1 MDFTEHFKNTLIAK
15 RVSSEEENNPV
26 NYQKR
31 IQIYLVNNSDVL
43 VKKYSKGSRVNAGLY
58 DVGISAN
65 LNDDENFFDGL
76 VRVYSDFTS
85 QDIDKVNSNQNVNKG
100 IHTPRVYV
108 DHNLKIFNYIYFIK
122 TDANISQKH
131 ILDLDVDK
139 YEYINV
145 NDFVKVFFSD
155 KFKSYP
161 DSYKEVVRLGL
172 CDAFDVLEVKKLDR
186 YHRISN

>member
-58 DVGISAN
+58 DVGIIAN

-85 QDIDKVNSNQNVNKG
+85 QDIDKVNSNQQINKG

-108 DHNLKIFNYIYFIK
+108 DHSLKFLNYIYY
-122 TDANISQKH
+122 
-131 ILDLDVDK
+131 L
-139 YEYINV
+139 V
-145 NDFVKVFFSD
+145 N
-155 KFKSYP
+155 
-161 DSYKEVVRLGL
+161 
-172 CDAFDVLEVKKLDR
+172 
-186 YHRISN
+186 